1 MGALTGLA
9 TTTLAL
15 TAFASTTLAVLIFPR
30 RRVAPIARVQTAI
43 CWACALASLLLLPFD
58 LGLGGSNSTSLRVFW
73 HATHWVAL
81 LLGWLGTETL
91 CEYYY
96 AGEFDARSRAR
107 AAVRANLTFYGGVA
121 ALCAATALYLLVWL
135 QLPARALLG
144 VAAVLVDG
152 YGLAVVALLQ
162 GHGLVALP
170 RALWRTAAPRARL
183 QRLHARLGALDGE
196 RHAAARRL
204 RGVLARVR
212 AADAA
217 APPPASRGARERE
230 CWEVVLLACRAAAE
244 ASDAE
249 AATAS
254 ERLGWSLRTAWS
266 QTLGTPRKYSEPTL
280 ARMHRRVKAA
290 ALAAHTCR
298 LRRRAALGRA
308 VTLQRALVA
317 VAKGFGGVGASEP
330 DGTSILWLQ
339 VLRRPTLRLLAVVL
353 AALSVY
359 VLTAEA
365 AAALL
370 AAAPVLASLPG
381 ARPALALRAAA
392 AARSP
397 ALAVALDF
405 AVVCHLTACTY
416 AALLSSALVAPLAI
430 YPRKSSAPC
439 LLRHSGWCVRLVL
452 PLCSHY
458 VATLVGGAAD
468 ASAFSAALGTP
479 WRPAQHAAAPP
490 SPPLAPGAADPT
502 AAAAL
507 SYHGL
512 CSLVLVGVAAF
523 AAAGG
528 CGGGGGVCC
537 SACAG
542 CVRLLNCAPVDG
554 SCLDGRAG
562 RRRDALRKKGERIAA
577 RRLAALDG
585 GAASSRSACIAAADA
600 YDADGGDADGGG
612 DADDVPPSA
621 SLDAPPSPRAAAVG
635 GHDLDSGGRRHQR
648 EWLRLLAL
656 GGASHSD
663 ERGSSDDGD
672 DGGGGGGGWQEL
684 RSEGGSCGGG
694 ARSLWSAMA
703 AAGDSANWFEMTS
716 CAGGG
721 SGGAASS
728 GSAIAPLPAVEA
740 AAAEWNS
747 LRSEYSADYTLTE

>member
-1 MGALTGLA
+1 MVVVCCTGRSCKPAWVARRTCSLA
-9 TTTLAL
+9 GSCVCL
-15 TAFASTTLAVLIFPR
+15 FAGSHTRHAGSNDVR
-30 RRVAPIARVQTAI
+30 RRSPASRRRRSRSPRSPPPPSPSSSSRAAASRRSRACRPRFAGRARWRRCCSSRLT
-43 CWACALASLLLLPFD
+43 S
-58 LGLGGSNSTSLRVFW
+58 GSAAAFKPTRVFW

-204 RGVLARVR
+204 AASLARVR

-230 CWEVVLLACRAAAE
+230 CWEVVRSRAAPPPRRATRRRRRR
-244 ASDAE
+244 AS
-249 AATAS
+249 AS
-254 ERLGWSLRTAWS
+254 AGLRTAWS
-266 QTLGTPRKYSEPTL
+266 QTLGTPLKYSEPTL

-330 DGTSILWLQ
+330 DGTSILWL
-339 VLRRPTLRLLAVVL
+339 RCSRPTLRLLAVVL

-359 VLTAEA
+359 VLVAEA
-365 AAALL
+365 AAAPRRRARPRL
-370 AAAPVLASLPG
+370 PPG
-381 ARPALALRAAA
+381 ARPALALPRGGGGALAGARRRARLCRGLPPDGVHVCRAALVGTRRAAA
-392 AARSP
+392 GHLPAEVVGPVPAP
-397 ALAVALDF
+397 ALGVVCPPRPPAVLALRRDARRRRRRCLRLLRRPRHAVA
-405 AVVCHLTACTY
+405 
-416 AALLSSALVAPLAI
+416 S
-430 YPRKSSAPC
+430 
-439 LLRHSGWCVRLVL
+439 
-452 PLCSHY
+452 
-458 VATLVGGAAD
+458 
-468 ASAFSAALGTP
+468 
-479 WRPAQHAAAPP
+479 AQHAAAPL

-528 CGGGGGVCC
+528 CGGGGGVC
-537 SACAG
+537 
-542 CVRLLNCAPVDG
+542 
-554 SCLDGRAG
+554 
-562 RRRDALRKKGERIAA
+562 AA
-577 RRLAALDG
+577 RRVPGACASSTARPSTDRVSTAARGG
-585 GAASSRSACIAAADA
+585 GATRCARRVSGSPRGASLPSMAAPPRRDRRASPQRTRTTPTAATPTAAATPTTCRLPPRSTHRRRRA
-600 YDADGGDADGGG
+600 P
-612 DADDVPPSA
+612 PPSA
-621 SLDAPPSPRAAAVG
+621 ATTSTAVAAATSA
-635 GHDLDSGGRRHQR
+635 SGFGCSPSEARRTR
-648 EWLRLLAL
+648 T
-656 GGASHSD
+656 
-663 ERGSSDDGD
+663 
-672 DGGGGGGGWQEL
+672 
-684 RSEGGSCGGG
+684 SEGRLTT
-694 ARSLWSAMA
+694 ATTAAAA
-703 AAGDSANWFEMTS
+703 AAGGKS
-716 CAGGG
+716 CVLRG
-721 SGGAASS
+721 
-728 GSAIAPLPAVEA
+728 A
-740 AAAEWNS
+740 AAAEELGPSGRRWRRRATAPIG
-747 LRSEYSADYTLTE
+747 LR